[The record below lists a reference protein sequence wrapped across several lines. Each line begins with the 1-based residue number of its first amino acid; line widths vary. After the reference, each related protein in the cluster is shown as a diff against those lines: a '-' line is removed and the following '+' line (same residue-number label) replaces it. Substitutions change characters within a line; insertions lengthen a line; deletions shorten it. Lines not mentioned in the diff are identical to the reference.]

1 MLVKVYNVKGILCFG
16 GWNLD
21 ITLNDLKKYKHIHL
35 IGIGGISMSAIA
47 ETILNWGFNVTGSDM
62 VASEITD
69 RLSAHG
75 AKIIIGHDLEN
86 SKIADL
92 IVYSAAIKDTD
103 PEMLL
108 AKENNIKLVGR
119 GEFVGWLTKLYKQ
132 AICVSRYSW

>member
-1 MLVKVYNVKGILCFG
+1 M
-16 GWNLD
+16 D

-47 ETILNWGFNVTGSDM
+47 ETLLNWGFNVTGS
-62 VASEITD
+62 D